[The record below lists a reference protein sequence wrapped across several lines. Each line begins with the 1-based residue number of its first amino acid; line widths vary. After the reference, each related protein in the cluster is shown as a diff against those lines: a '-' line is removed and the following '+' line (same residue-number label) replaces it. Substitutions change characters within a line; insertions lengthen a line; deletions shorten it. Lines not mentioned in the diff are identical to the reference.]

1 MLDKSHTSSSRV
13 RKSTVSRKTNETNIS
28 LEFCIDGSGKA
39 SIQTG
44 IPFFDHMLTLFS
56 AHGLFDA
63 SVNVKGDIDV
73 DFHHSVEDV
82 GIVLGQAFK
91 EALGDKKGIV
101 RYASA
106 LVPMDESLCQI
117 AIDISGRPSLNFS
130 YDFPKAKVGQFD
142 TELVEEFF
150 HAFVNNAGISL
161 HVDILKG
168 KNLHHIIESCFK
180 GFGLVLDSATQIDH
194 RKKGI
199 PSTKG
204 SL

>member
-1 MLDKSHTSSSRV
+1 MLNKSHTSSSRV
-13 RKSTVSRKTNETNIS
+13 RKSTISRKTNETNIS

-44 IPFFDHMLTLFS
+44 IPFFDHMLNLFS
-56 AHGLFDA
+56 AHGLFDISA
-63 SVNVKGDIDV
+63 KVKGDIDV

-106 LVPMDESLCQI
+106 LVPMDEALCQI
-117 AIDISGRPSLNFS
+117 ATDISGRPSLNFS
-130 YDFPKAKVGQFD
+130 YHFPKTKVGQFD

-150 HAFVNNAGISL
+150 HGFVNNAGISL
-161 HVDILKG
+161 HVDILRG

>member
-1 MLDKSHTSSSRV
+1 ML
-13 RKSTVSRKTNETNIS
+13 N
-28 LEFCIDGSGKA
+28 
-39 SIQTG
+39 
-44 IPFFDHMLTLFS
+44 LFS
-56 AHGLFDA
+56 AHGLFDISA
-63 SVNVKGDIDV
+63 KVKGDIDV

-106 LVPMDESLCQI
+106 LVPMDEALCQI
-117 AIDISGRPSLNFS
+117 ATDISGRPSLNFS
-130 YDFPKAKVGQFD
+130 YHFLKTKVGQFD

-150 HAFVNNAGISL
+150 HGFVNNAGISL
-161 HVDILKG
+161 HVDILRG